1 MHVLDI
7 PKTCQDPDSMT
18 CAAVYK
24 WTHNEYLAHAA
35 AWVIGTPLAIIGLIL
50 LAWVLRWLT
59 HRLIDQVVRRAE
71 TGMMPGRISSLVE
84 GADDADGAAVP
95 HSTRRV
101 QRAKTLGSLL
111 RSLSTGVI
119 YGVVFVM
126 VLSQL
131 GVNIAPIIASAGV
144 LGLAIGFGAQSL
156 VKDLLSGIALTLED
170 QYGVGDVV
178 NLGETSGTV
187 EAIGLRV
194 TRLRDVDGT
203 VWYVRNGEILRV
215 GNQSQNW
222 ARTVLDVSVAYSADL
237 THVRSVLRDV
247 AHEMWEDPAYHGV
260 IIEEPEV
267 WGVQSMSPE
276 GIVVRVTLK
285 TAPMEQWHVAREMR
299 ERVKERFDAEG
310 IEMPI
315 AQRLVWQRE
324 RHPERP
330 ASPGSPDAPDAPETP
345 ARPAPT
351 DESG

>member
-7 PKTCQDPDSMT
+7 PRTCQDPDSMT
-18 CAAVYK
+18 CAAVYR

-35 AWVIGTPLAIIGLIL
+35 AWAIGRPLAILGLIV
-50 LAWVLRWLT
+50 LAWVIRWLT
-59 HRLIDQVVRRAE
+59 HRVFDQVVRRAE
-71 TGMMPGRISSLVE
+71 NGVIPGRISTLVE
-84 GADDADGAAVP
+84 GHDAAAEGPAP
-95 HSTRRV
+95 HATRRV
-101 QRAKTLGSLL
+101 QRAKSLGSLL
-111 RSLSTGVI
+111 RSLSTGII

-126 VLSQL
+126 VLAQL
-131 GVNIAPIIASAGV
+131 GVNIAPILASAGV

-178 NLGETSGTV
+178 NLGDTAGTV

-222 ARTVLDVSVAYSADL
+222 ARTVLDVSVAHSADL
-237 THVRSVLRDV
+237 AQVRSVLREI
-247 AHEMWEDPAYHGV
+247 AHDMWEDPAYDGV

-285 TAPMEQWHVAREMR
+285 TAPMEQWRVAREMR

-310 IEMPI
+310 IEVPI

-324 RHPERP
+324 KP
-330 ASPGSPDAPDAPETP
+330 
-345 ARPAPT
+345 PAPGPAGP
-351 DESG
+351 ESSG